1 MTDIANIQSLAVA
14 ANTVTNVTLV
24 QPYADNAT
32 IGTSFE
38 TITNTNADQ
47 VLPVI
52 AGADIDVVSASTD
65 DDGSPAGTGANTI
78 TVTYLDDNFD
88 QATEVITM
96 NGTTEVEMTE
106 QNISFIQKAEITTS
120 GTGLASAGAITIADV
135 TGGGVHAIIDA
146 GSKESGNCTWKIPAG
161 HTGYVHG
168 FWYDVDSVAA
178 GQGTAEIALQVAHA
192 EASGVANSE
201 TWRTVAKVTVV
212 EQDSDV
218 VAASGGNGGT
228 NMGSFSFPGNVPFV
242 VPAKAMV
249 RLAGKAL
256 STAVAATCGFSMSVQ
271 GSGSGT
277 TVTES

>member
-1 MTDIANIQSLAVA
+1 MTDIANIQSLAIA

-24 QPYADNAT
+24 QPYADNTT

-38 TITNTNADQ
+38 TICNTNAAQ
-47 VLPVI
+47 VFPVI
-52 AGADIDVVSASTD
+52 AGADIDIVSASTD
-65 DDGSPAGTGANTI
+65 DDGSPAGTGAQTVR
-78 TVTYLDDNFD
+78 VTYLDDDFN
-88 QATEVITM
+88 QAYQDVTM
-96 NGTTEVEMTE
+96 DGTTEVELTE
-106 QNISFIQKAEITTS
+106 QNISFVQKAEIIAS

-135 TGGGVHAIIDA
+135 TGGGVHAVIDA

-161 HTGYVHG
+161 HSGYVHG
-168 FWYDVDSVAA
+168 FWYDVDAVAA
-178 GQGTAEIALQVAHA
+178 GAGTAEIALQVAHA
-192 EASGVANSE
+192 DSSGVANSE

-212 EQDSDV
+212 EGDNDV
-218 VAASGGNGGT
+218 VAATGGGIN
-228 NMGSFSFPGNVPFV
+228 NVGSFSFPGNVPFV

-277 TVTES
+277 TVTSS

>member
-1 MTDIANIQSLAVA
+1 MTDIANIQSLAVP

-38 TITNTNADQ
+38 TISNTDADQ

-52 AGADIDVVSASTD
+52 AGADIDVVSASAAD
-65 DDGSPAGTGANTI
+65 DDGSTGATSV
-78 TVTYLDDNFD
+78 TVTYLDDSFN

-106 QNISFIQKAEITTS
+106 QNISFIQKAEVTTS
-120 GTGLASAGAITIADV
+120 GTGLAAAGAITIADV
-135 TGGGVHAIIDA
+135 TGGGVHAVIDA

-161 HTGYVHG
+161 HTGYIHG

-192 EASGVANSE
+192 ESSGVANSE
-201 TWRTVAKVTVV
+201 SWRTVAKVTLV

-242 VPAKAMV
+242 VPAKSMV

>member
-14 ANTVTNVTLV
+14 ANTVTNVALV

-38 TITNTNADQ
+38 TISNTDADQ

-52 AGADIDVVSASTD
+52 VGADLDVVSASAAD
-65 DDGSPAGTGANTI
+65 DDGSTGATAVR
-78 TVTYLDDNFD
+78 VTYLDEEFN
-88 QATEVITM
+88 QYTEDVTM
-96 NGTTEVEMTE
+96 NGTSEVEMTE
-106 QNISFIQKAEITTS
+106 QTISFVQKAEVISS
-120 GTGLASAGAITIADV
+120 GTGLAAAGAITIADV
-135 TGGGVHAIIDA
+135 TGGGVHAVIDA
-146 GSKESGNCTWKIPAG
+146 GQKESGNCTWKIPAG
-161 HTGYVHG
+161 HTGYIHG
-168 FWYDVDSVAA
+168 FWYDIDAVAA

-192 EASGVANSE
+192 ESSGVANSE

-212 EQDSDV
+212 ENDNDV
-218 VAASGGNGGT
+218 VAATGGNANNT
-228 NMGSFSFPGNVPFV
+228 GSFSFPGNVPFV

-249 RLAGKAL
+249 RLAGKAH

>member
-1 MTDIANIQSLAVA
+1 MTDIANIQSLALA

-32 IGTSFE
+32 VGTSFE

-52 AGADIDVVSASTD
+52 LGADIDVVSADAAD
-65 DDGSPAGTGANTI
+65 DDGSTGATAVR
-78 TVTYLDDNFD
+78 VTYLDDNFNQYTQD
-88 QATEVITM
+88 VTM

-106 QNISFIQKAEITTS
+106 QNISFIQKAEVISS
-120 GTGLASAGAITIADV
+120 GTGLAAAGAITIADV
-135 TGGGVHAIIDA
+135 TGGGVHALIDA
-146 GSKESGNCTWKIPAG
+146 GSKESGNCTWKVPAG

-228 NMGSFSFPGNVPFV
+228 NPGSFSFPGNVPFV

-271 GSGSGT
+271 GSGAGT
-277 TVTES
+277 TVTSS

>member
-14 ANTVTNVTLV
+14 ADTVTNVELV

-38 TITNTNADQ
+38 TISNTNADQ

-52 AGADIDVVSASTD
+52 AGADIDVVSASGSD
-65 DDGSPAGTGANTI
+65 DVGSTGATEV
-78 TVTYLDDNFD
+78 TVTYLDENFNQYT
-88 QATEVITM
+88 QAVAM
-96 NGTTEVEMTE
+96 NGATEVEMTE
-106 QNISFIQKAEITTS
+106 QTISFIQKAEVTAS
-120 GTGLASAGAITIADV
+120 GTGLAAAGAITIADV
-135 TGGGVHAIIDA
+135 TGGGVHALIDA
-146 GSKESGNCTWKIPAG
+146 GSKETGNCTWKIPAG
-161 HTGYVHG
+161 HAGYIHG

-192 EASGVANSE
+192 ESSGVANSE
-201 TWRTVAKVTVV
+201 SWRTVAKVTLV

-228 NMGSFSFPGNVPFV
+228 NAGSFSFPGNVPFV

-271 GSGSGT
+271 GSGAGT

>member
-1 MTDIANIQSLAVA
+1 MTDIANIQSLATA

-38 TITNTNADQ
+38 TISNTDADQ

-52 AGADIDVVSASTD
+52 VGADLDVVSASAAD
-65 DDGSPAGTGANTI
+65 DDGSTGATSV
-78 TVTYLDDNFD
+78 TVTYLDDSFN

-106 QNISFIQKAEITTS
+106 QNISFIQKAEVTTS
-120 GTGLASAGAITIADV
+120 GTGLAAAGAITIADV
-135 TGGGVHAIIDA
+135 TGSGVHAVIDA
-146 GSKESGNCTWKIPAG
+146 GQKESGNCTWKIPAG
-161 HTGYVHG
+161 HTGYIHG
-168 FWYDVDSVAA
+168 FWYDVDAVAA

-192 EASGVANSE
+192 ESSGVANSE

-212 EQDSDV
+212 ENDSDIV
-218 VAASGGNGGT
+218 SATGGNANNT
-228 NMGSFSFPGNVPFV
+228 GSFSFPGNVPFV

>member
-1 MTDIANIQSLAVA
+1 MTDISNIPDLAVA
-14 ANTVTNVTLV
+14 ANAVGGVELV
-24 QPYADNAT
+24 QPHADNAT

-38 TITNTNADQ
+38 TICNTNADQ

-52 AGADIDVVSASTD
+52 AGADIDVVSADAAD
-65 DDGSPAGTGANTI
+65 DVGSTGATEV
-78 TVTYLDDNFD
+78 TVTYLDASFN
-88 QATEVITM
+88 QYTEAVAM
-96 NGTTEVEMTE
+96 NGATEVEMTE
-106 QNISFIQKAEITTS
+106 QTISFIQKAEVTAS
-120 GTGLASAGAITIADV
+120 GTGLAAAGAITIADV
-135 TGGGVHAIIDA
+135 TGGGVHAVIDA

-168 FWYDVDSVAA
+168 FWYDVDAVAA

-192 EASGVANSE
+192 ESSGVANSE
-201 TWRTVAKVTVV
+201 TWRTIAKVTVV
-212 EQDSDV
+212 ENDSDI
-218 VAASGGNGGT
+218 VAATGGNS
-228 NMGSFSFPGNVPFV
+228 NNSGSFSFPGNVPFV

-256 STAVAATCGFSMSVQ
+256 STAVACTAGFSMSVQ

>member
-1 MTDIANIQSLAVA
+1 MTDIANIQSLATA

-38 TITNTNADQ
+38 TISNTDADQ

-52 AGADIDVVSASTD
+52 VGADLDVVSASAAD
-65 DDGSPAGTGANTI
+65 DDGSTGATAI
-78 TVTYLDDNFD
+78 RVTYLDEEFN
-88 QATEVITM
+88 QYTEDVTM
-96 NGTTEVEMTE
+96 NGTSEVEMTE
-106 QNISFIQKAEITTS
+106 QTISFVQKAEVISS
-120 GTGLASAGAITIADV
+120 GTGLAAAGVITIADV
-135 TGGGVHAIIDA
+135 TGGGVHAIITD
-146 GSKESGNCTWKIPAG
+146 GQKESGNCTWKIPAG
-161 HTGYVHG
+161 HTGYIHG
-168 FWYDVDSVAA
+168 FWYDVDAVAA

-192 EASGVANSE
+192 ESSGVANSE
-201 TWRTVAKVTVV
+201 TWRTIAKVTVV
-212 EQDSDV
+212 ENDNDV
-218 VAASGGNGGT
+218 VAATGGNANNT
-228 NMGSFSFPGNVPFV
+228 GSFSFPGNVPFV

-249 RLAGKAL
+249 RLAGKAH

>member
-1 MTDIANIQSLAVA
+1 MTDIANIQSLATA

-38 TITNTNADQ
+38 TISNTDADQ

-52 AGADIDVVSASTD
+52 VGADLDVVSASAAD
-65 DDGSPAGTGANTI
+65 DDGSTGATAVR
-78 TVTYLDDNFD
+78 VTYLDEEFN
-88 QATEVITM
+88 QYTEDVTM
-96 NGTTEVEMTE
+96 NGTSEQEMTE
-106 QNISFIQKAEITTS
+106 QTISFIQKAEVISS
-120 GTGLASAGAITIADV
+120 GTGLAAAGAITIADV
-135 TGGGVHAIIDA
+135 TGGGVHAVIDA
-146 GSKESGNCTWKIPAG
+146 GQKESGNCTWKIPAG

-168 FWYDVDSVAA
+168 FWYDIDAVAA

-192 EASGVANSE
+192 ESSGVANSE

-212 EQDSDV
+212 ENDNDV
-218 VAASGGNGGT
+218 VAATGGNANNT
-228 NMGSFSFPGNVPFV
+228 GSFSFPGNVPFV

-249 RLAGKAL
+249 RLAGKAH

>member
-1 MTDIANIQSLAVA
+1 MVDIADIQSLALA
-14 ANTVTNVTLV
+14 ANAVTNVSLV

-32 IGTSFE
+32 VGTSFE

-52 AGADIDVVSASTD
+52 AGADIDLVSGSAAD
-65 DDGSPAGTGANTI
+65 DDGSTGATAVR
-78 TVTYLDDNFD
+78 VTYLDDNFNQYTQD
-88 QATEVITM
+88 VTM

-106 QNISFIQKAEITTS
+106 QNISFIQKAEVISS
-120 GTGLASAGAITIADV
+120 GTGLAAAGAITIADV

-146 GSKESGNCTWKIPAG
+146 GSKESGNCTWKVPAG

-168 FWYDVDSVAA
+168 FWYDVDAVAA
-178 GQGTAEIALQVAHA
+178 GVGTAEIALQVAHA
-192 EASGVANSE
+192 ESSGVANSE

-212 EQDSDV
+212 ENDNDIVS
-218 VAASGGNGGT
+218 ATGGNQ
-228 NMGSFSFPGNVPFV
+228 NNNGSFSFPGNIPFV

-249 RLAGKAL
+249 RLAAKSPA
-256 STAVAATCGFSMSVQ
+256 AVAVTAGFSMSVQ

-277 TVTES
+277 TITDS

>member
-1 MTDIANIQSLAVA
+1 MTDIANIQSLATA

-38 TITNTNADQ
+38 TISNTDADQ

-52 AGADIDVVSASTD
+52 VGADIDVVSASAAD
-65 DDGSPAGTGANTI
+65 DDGSTGATAVR
-78 TVTYLDDNFD
+78 VTYLDEEFN
-88 QATEVITM
+88 QYTEDVTM
-96 NGTTEVEMTE
+96 NGTSEVEMTE
-106 QNISFIQKAEITTS
+106 QTISFVQKAEVISS
-120 GTGLASAGAITIADV
+120 GTGLAAAGAITIADV
-135 TGGGVHAIIDA
+135 TGGGVHAVIDA
-146 GSKESGNCTWKIPAG
+146 GQKESGNCTWKIPAG
-161 HTGYVHG
+161 HAGYIHG
-168 FWYDVDSVAA
+168 FWYDIDAVAA

-192 EASGVANSE
+192 ESSGVANSE

-212 EQDSDV
+212 ENDNDV
-218 VAASGGNGGT
+218 VAATGGNANNT
-228 NMGSFSFPGNVPFV
+228 GSFSFPGNVPFV

-249 RLAGKAL
+249 RLAGKAH

-277 TVTES
+277 TVTSS

>member
-14 ANTVTNVTLV
+14 AN
-24 QPYADNAT
+24 AT

-38 TITNTNADQ
+38 TISNTDADQ

-52 AGADIDVVSASTD
+52 VGADLDVVSASAAD
-65 DDGSPAGTGANTI
+65 DDGSTGATAVR
-78 TVTYLDDNFD
+78 VTYLDEEFN
-88 QATEVITM
+88 QYTEDVTM
-96 NGTTEVEMTE
+96 NGTSEVEMTE
-106 QNISFIQKAEITTS
+106 QTISFVQKAEVISS
-120 GTGLASAGAITIADV
+120 GTGLAAAGAITIADV
-135 TGGGVHAIIDA
+135 TGGGVHAVIDA
-146 GSKESGNCTWKIPAG
+146 GQKESGNCTWKIPAG
-161 HTGYVHG
+161 HAGYIHG
-168 FWYDVDSVAA
+168 FWYDIDAVAA

-192 EASGVANSE
+192 ESSGVANSE

-212 EQDSDV
+212 ENDNDV
-218 VAASGGNGGT
+218 VAATGGNANNT
-228 NMGSFSFPGNVPFV
+228 GSFSFPGNVPFV

-249 RLAGKAL
+249 RLAGKAH

>member
-1 MTDIANIQSLAVA
+1 MTDIANIQSLATA

-38 TITNTNADQ
+38 TISNTDADQ

-52 AGADIDVVSASTD
+52 VGADLDVVSASAAD
-65 DDGSPAGTGANTI
+65 DDGSTGATAI
-78 TVTYLDDNFD
+78 RVTYLDEAFN
-88 QATEVITM
+88 QYTEDVTM

-106 QNISFIQKAEITTS
+106 QTISFVQKAEVITS
-120 GTGLASAGAITIADV
+120 GTGLAAAGAITIADV
-135 TGGGVHAIIDA
+135 TGGGVHAVIDA
-146 GSKESGNCTWKIPAG
+146 GQKESGNCTWKIPAG
-161 HTGYVHG
+161 HTGYIHG
-168 FWYDVDSVAA
+168 FWYDVDAVAA

-192 EASGVANSE
+192 ESSGVANSE

-212 EQDSDV
+212 ENDSDIV
-218 VAASGGNGGT
+218 SATGGNANNT
-228 NMGSFSFPGNVPFV
+228 GSFSFPGNVPFV

>member
-1 MTDIANIQSLAVA
+1 MTDIANIQSLATA

-24 QPYADNAT
+24 QPYADNTT

-38 TITNTNADQ
+38 TICNTNAAQ
-47 VLPVI
+47 VFPVI
-52 AGADIDVVSASTD
+52 AGADIDIVSASTD
-65 DDGSPAGTGANTI
+65 DDGSPAGTGAQTVR
-78 TVTYLDDNFD
+78 VTYLDDDFN
-88 QATEVITM
+88 QAYEDVTL
-96 NGTTEVEMTE
+96 NGTTEVELTE
-106 QNISFIQKAEITTS
+106 QNISFIQKAEITAS

-135 TGGGVHAIIDA
+135 TGGGVHAVIDA

-192 EASGVANSE
+192 ESSGVANSE
-201 TWRTVAKVTVV
+201 SWRTVAKVTLV

-228 NMGSFSFPGNVPFV
+228 NAGSFSFPGNVPFV

-256 STAVAATCGFSMSVQ
+256 STALRYNT
-271 GSGSGT
+271 
-277 TVTES
+277 